1 MFERGDG
8 AGVRGGFLGNVRC
21 IVNTLSVPTFTIARS
36 KFAVAFAPWRGE
48 RAGKR
53 NELVTFGVLFA
64 ANV

>member
-1 MFERGDG
+1 M
-8 AGVRGGFLGNVRC
+8 GNVRC
-21 IVNTLSVPTFTIARS
+21 IVNTLSVPAFTITRP